1 MYERVPTNELAIESI
16 NCPLTPKSQIFI
28 SPREFTNIFDGF
40 TSILVKKKIKIFK
53 INKLA

>member
-40 TSILVKKKIKIFK
+40 TSILVKKKFKIFK